1 MKSVEGTGPG
11 GPPGGLYTLFLME
24 RDLNKT
30 GQLWQYGQNQFVNQ
44 GRALDTPFS
53 SMEEGA
59 HIGTFGRHIGP
70 NQQWHVYQE

>member
-1 MKSVEGTGPG
+1 
-11 GPPGGLYTLFLME
+11 ME
-24 RDLNKT
+24 RDVNKV
-30 GQLWQYGQNQFVNQ
+30 GQLWQYDQNQFVNQ

-53 SMEEGA
+53 SIEEGA